1 MPSSIYGAPDPTTGT
16 YTIPAFMGVDP
27 ATNTAQYA
35 FNSPITPTTGSLN
48 GGMFSGGTL
57 GNIATGLGM
66 GLFTSILGK
75 TIGGFLDKPVW
86 GTQAEADALIAEWLK
101 NNPLDP
107 YGNSRE
113 RTAVEAPSAP
123 GYVQDEQ
130 GYYRNTND
138 PTDQGYY
145 VISGNTPI
153 KVTPPMVPVPK
164 PTTGAAATGGA
175 SSGGSAGSNQP
186 TFGAEGGDMN
196 APVDMD
202 GGFEDIFNID
212 VDLTGDIGGLNP
224 GTGNG
229 PTIIDQPPTEER
241 SDDEWLVIIRDWLN
255 RFPNATP
262 EQIEAAIVSEN
273 VPRGL
278 ADQVL
283 GEQTAPT
290 GPVEAPTSPVAPT
303 PVPTQ
308 PTTPQVPP
316 TSPTEPSTG
325 TNGTGGGTGGTGTGT
340 GGTGTGTGLFGTG
353 PTATSDL
360 VFPELFKLK
369 KDFTMI
375 DNLLSYRPGGMLR

>member
-1 MPSSIYGAPDPTTGT
+1 
-16 YTIPAFMGVDP
+16 
-27 ATNTAQYA
+27 
-35 FNSPITPTTGSLN
+35 
-48 GGMFSGGTL
+48 
-57 GNIATGLGM
+57 M

-113 RTAVEAPSAP
+113 RAAVEAPSAP
-123 GYVQDEQ
+123 GYVKDEQ

-138 PTDQGYY
+138 PNDQGYY

-196 APVDMD
+196 APVNMD

-224 GTGNG
+224 DTGSG
-229 PTIIDQPPTEER
+229 PTIIDQTPVER
-241 SDDEWLVIIRDWLN
+241 SDDEWLVIIRDWLT

-283 GEQTAPT
+283 GEQTGT
-290 GPVEAPTSPVAPT
+290 GPGEAPTSPVEPT

-325 TNGTGGGTGGTGTGT
+325 TGGTGGGTGGTGTGT
-340 GGTGTGTGLFGTG
+340 GTTGTGTGLFGTG